1 MRNISGGVM
10 LSKRKKDKSKMLVFN
25 CTQERKGLPVEALQM
40 DEEAQLYAEWHLSSW
55 SSLLSTETRLW
66 PP

>member
-1 MRNISGGVM
+1 
-10 LSKRKKDKSKMLVFN
+10 MLVFN